1 MTSKTQCD
9 FCGRLIP
16 WGEDFFWLNAVFT
29 ADSHPEHPG
38 HKLGW
43 DICQECFVT
52 KLPKY
57 SPLDSREW
65 VELPPEGRAA
75 LQDAMEFLVYAEIRN
90 EGVNPGNHK
99 KATNALDT
107 IRGMLD

>member
-57 SPLDSREW
+57 SPLDKNLSTINRDISNAW
-65 VELPPEGRAA
+65 GIKKSEGPLAKLLERY
-75 LQDAMEFLVYAEIRN
+75 L
-90 EGVNPGNHK
+90 
-99 KATNALDT
+99 
-107 IRGMLD
+107 